1 MNDGHA
7 LAIPVEDDVVSRGAP
22 LGGIERADVGER
34 TIADDRRK
42 DLRSMR
48 EIAPSSGEF
57 VAMDIQYL
65 DAPLR

>member
-1 MNDGHA
+1 MTDTPSQSPSK
-7 LAIPVEDDVVSRGAP
+7 IPSCRCAP
-22 LGGIERADVGER
+22 LGSIERADVGER